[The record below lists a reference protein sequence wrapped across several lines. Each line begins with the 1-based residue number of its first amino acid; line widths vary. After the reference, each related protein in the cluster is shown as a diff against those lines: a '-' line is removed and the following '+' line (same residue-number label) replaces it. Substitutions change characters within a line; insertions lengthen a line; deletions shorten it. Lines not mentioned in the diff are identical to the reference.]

1 VAGTLHLL
9 VETRP
14 ADLGGY
20 RRMAKERRAEGPA
33 AGLAEARTHRAKKA
47 QGPAQGDAP
56 MSRAGRGGTLGLWPA
71 TCSIAATSRT
81 SARWCSPRSRDAYG
95 EISQQ
100 LSDLFKKHAG
110 GVGRFSFVQGL
121 EQAAPV

>member
-1 VAGTLHLL
+1 SPRG
-9 VETRP
+9 P
-14 ADLGGY
+14 GGLPPN
-20 RRMAKERRAEGPA
+20 AKERRAEGPA
-33 AGLAEARTHRAKKA
+33 AGPAEARTHRAKKA

-71 TCSIAATSRT
+71 TCSTAATSRT
-81 SARWCSPRSRDAYG
+81 SARGGSPRSRDAYG